1 MEGQYFTYTFPPTGD
16 IIVFCKTA
24 DGSIYSKVDD
34 SFAHANG
41 FRDRA
46 ELAAEVAKE
55 GMILPEWML
64 WHSELLSGMCA
75 N

>member
-1 MEGQYFTYTFPPTGD
+1 MEGQYFTYIYPPTGD

-46 ELAAEVAKE
+46 HMAAEVAKE

-64 WHSELLSGMCA
+64 WHSELLNRIST